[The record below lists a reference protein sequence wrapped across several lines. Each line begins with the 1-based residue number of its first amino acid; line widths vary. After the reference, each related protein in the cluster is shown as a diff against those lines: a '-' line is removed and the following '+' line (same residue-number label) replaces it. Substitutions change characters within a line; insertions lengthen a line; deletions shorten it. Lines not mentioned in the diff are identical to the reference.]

1 MKHYPTLSE
10 RFYLSKDVVK
20 LSQKLLGKVLVTHID
35 GQKVAGRIVE
45 TEAYKGP
52 TDKASHAY
60 GSRCTERTK
69 TMFEAGG
76 ISYIYLCYGIHH
88 LFNVVT
94 APKGI
99 PHAVLIRALEPLEG
113 VKTMGK
119 RRNMTELKSLS
130 SGPGKLSKA
139 LGLSREFDAVSLQS
153 STLWIED
160 RGLNPKSNE
169 VVATARVGIDY
180 AEEHKDLPWRFYIK
194 DNPFISQP

>member
-1 MKHYPTLSE
+1 MKQYPTLSE
-10 RFYLSKDVVK
+10 RFYVSKDVVK

-35 GQKVAGRIVE
+35 GEKVAGRIVE
-45 TEAYKGP
+45 TEAYQGP

-60 GSRCTERTK
+60 GNRCTERTK

-113 VKTMGK
+113 IEIMSK
-119 RRNMTELKSLS
+119 RRNMTQLKSLS

-139 LGLSREFDAVSLQS
+139 LGLNREFDAISLQS
-153 STLWIED
+153 PKLWIED
-160 RGLNPKSNE
+160 RGLNPESNE
-169 VVATARVGIDY
+169 IVATARVGIDY

-194 DNPFISQP
+194 NNLFISQP

>member
-1 MKHYPTLSE
+1 MKQYSTLPE
-10 RFYLSKDVVK
+10 HFYLSKDVVK
-20 LSQKLLGKVLVTHID
+20 LSQKLLGKVLLTQID

-45 TEAYKGP
+45 TEAYRGP

-60 GSRCTERTK
+60 GNRCTERTK
-69 TMFEAGG
+69 TLFEAGG

-94 APKGI
+94 APKGV

-113 VKTMGK
+113 IETMIK
-119 RRNMTELKSLS
+119 RRNINQLKRLS

-139 LGLSREFDAVSLQS
+139 LGLNREFDAISLQS
-153 STLWIED
+153 PKLWIED
-160 RGLNPKSNE
+160 RGLNPRRSE
-169 VVATARVGIDY
+169 VVASARLGIDY